1 MKKLSSLISA
11 ILIVLANQLSVAQC
25 LFVDPPPPTP
35 QGNGGENQMM
45 APYDSKNGWY
55 MPASGEVRILFVFYE
70 VNYTGGT
77 DPTPPL
83 WRAFLTRAFTIRIP
97 NPSQCESNYRLNC
110 INSLPSAAVNLLHRL
125 FLRQ

>member
-1 MKKLSSLISA
+1 MKKLSFFIST

-25 LFVDPPPPTP
+25 LFVDPPPPPTP

-55 MPASGEVRILFVFYE
+55 MPALGEVRILFVFYE

-77 DPTPPL
+77 DPTPPNG
-83 WRAFLTRAFTIRIP
+83 
-97 NPSQCESNYRLNC
+97 NPGW
-110 INSLPSAAVNLLHRL
+110 PAH
-125 FLRQ
+125 